1 MRFLVHVHGL
11 IQALLLFVVRLL
23 FMDVP
28 GLVSNRLFLCGQGMF
43 WVCVQF
49 ETYEISWSHRQRRR
63 ARWLLKPP
71 CSQEH
76 LQRLLCST
84 GNAGHDSLG
93 HGYTTQVI
101 QHTLMLNMHLDFM
114 STYLGH
120 VRASSLLVSLT
131 TGTCVL

>member
-43 WVCVQF
+43 WVCVQL

-63 ARWLLKPP
+63 ARWLL
-71 CSQEH
+71 
-76 LQRLLCST
+76 
-84 GNAGHDSLG
+84 N
-93 HGYTTQVI
+93 
-101 QHTLMLNMHLDFM
+101 
-114 STYLGH
+114 
-120 VRASSLLVSLT
+120 LLVAKNIYSGCYAPPATRDMTRSGMVTLRRSSSIR
-131 TGTCVL
+131 